1 MTTAS
6 RLRDAMAEDGCLTV
20 PGVHDALT
28 ALLAEQAGFR
38 VALLGGNATTASVL
52 GLPDLGFLSADA
64 LTTHV
69 RNICH
74 VLRIPL
80 LVDADTGFGGPLQ
93 VHRTVAALERAGA
106 AAIQIEDQVPAKKCG
121 LLQGGH
127 PLVSATEMVEKVQA
141 ATAARKDAD
150 TVIVARTLAYSSGGL
165 DEAVR
170 RGCAYREAGA
180 DAVFVQVPGTLEE
193 LREIRRSI
201 PGPLVV
207 NLDEAIPASAL
218 DVSEA
223 AAEGYRMALF
233 PGTIRYT
240 LVKAVSDALTVLRDE
255 GTTRTRRDR
264 MASLAEYHGV
274 LRMDEFLELE
284 HKLTNP
290 SEPPQEP

>member
-223 AAEGYRMALF
+223 ATEGYRMALF

-264 MASLAEYHGV
+264 MASLAEYHDV

-290 SEPPQEP
+290 SEPPQKP

>member
-20 PGVHDALT
+20 PGVHDGLT

-38 VALLGGNATTASVL
+38 AALLGGNAATASLL

-64 LTTHV
+64 LIAHV

-93 VHRTVAALERAGA
+93 VHRLVAALERAGA
-106 AAIQIEDQVPAKKCG
+106 AAIQIEDQVPAKRCG
-121 LLQGGH
+121 LLEGGH
-127 PLVSATEMVEKVQA
+127 PLISETEMTEKVRA
-141 ATAARKDAD
+141 ATAARAD
-150 TVIVARTLAYSSGGL
+150 TNTVIVARTLAYSSGGL

-170 RGCAYREAGA
+170 RGRAYREAGA
-180 DAVFVQVPGTLEE
+180 DAVFVQLPGTLEE
-193 LREIRRSI
+193 LREVRRGV

-207 NLDEAIPASAL
+207 NMDEALPASAL
-218 DVSEA
+218 NVRDA
-223 AAEGYRMALF
+223 ADEGYKLALF

-240 LVKAVSDALTVLRDE
+240 LVKTAGDALAALREE
-255 GTTRTRRDR
+255 GTTRSRRDR
-264 MASLAEYHGV
+264 MASLAEYHDV

-284 HKLTNP
+284 GSLTRP
-290 SEPPQEP
+290 S

>member
-20 PGVHDALT
+20 PGVHDGLT
-28 ALLAEQAGFR
+28 ALLAEQAGFPA
-38 VALLGGNATTASVL
+38 ALLGGNAATASLL

-64 LTTHV
+64 LIAHV

-93 VHRTVAALERAGA
+93 IHRVVAALERAGA

-127 PLVSATEMVEKVQA
+127 PLVPATEMVEKVQA
-141 ATAARKDAD
+141 AAAAREDAD

-165 DEAVR
+165 QEAIR
-170 RGCAYREAGA
+170 RACAYRDAGA
-180 DAVFVQVPGTLEE
+180 DAIFVQSPGTLEE
-193 LREIRRSI
+193 LREIRGSV

-207 NLDEAIPASAL
+207 NMDEAIPASAL
-218 DVSEA
+218 DVGEA
-223 AAEGYRMALF
+223 AAEGYKIALF
-233 PGTIRYT
+233 PGSIRYT
-240 LVKAVSDALTVLRDE
+240 LVKAVKETLAVLERE
-255 GTTRTRRDR
+255 GTTRSCRRR
-264 MASLAEYHGV
+264 MASLAEYHDV

-284 HKLTNP
+284 GSLTTP
-290 SEPPQEP
+290 S

>member
-6 RLRDAMAEDGCLTV
+6 RLRQAMAEDGCLTV
-20 PGVHDALT
+20 PGVHDGLT

-52 GLPDLGFLSADA
+52 GLPDLGFLSADT
-64 LTTHV
+64 LITHV

-93 VHRTVAALERAGA
+93 VHRVVAALERAGA

-121 LLQGGH
+121 LLEGGH
-127 PLVSATEMVEKVQA
+127 PLISATEMIEKVQA
-141 ATAARKDAD
+141 AAAARKDAD

-165 DEAVR
+165 QEAIR

-180 DAVFVQVPGTLEE
+180 GAIFVQSPGTLEE
-193 LREIRRSI
+193 LREIRGSI

-207 NLDEAIPASAL
+207 NMDEAIPASAL

-223 AAEGYRMALF
+223 AAEGYQMALF
-233 PGTIRYT
+233 PGSIRYT
-240 LVKAVSDALTVLRDE
+240 LVKAVKETLAVLGRE
-255 GTTRTRRDR
+255 GTTRRHRDH
-264 MASLAEYHGV
+264 MASLAEYHDV

-284 HKLTNP
+284 GSLTKP
-290 SEPPQEP
+290 S